1 MYQENVALKSRS
13 NDTAWKIS
21 MTVQRIVIS
30 NTLYKINELEE
41 AINLAMIRLE
51 NNWTSG
57 IKKIQK
63 HFMDIST
70 RNRK

>member
-30 NTLYKINELEE
+30 NTLYKINELEVFYGH
-41 AINLAMIRLE
+41 INSKQKVK
-51 NNWTSG
+51 W
-57 IKKIQK
+57 IKQ
-63 HFMDIST
+63 ST
-70 RNRK
+70 VAVKAATAL